1 MLGRACVPAGLL
13 WLWCCPVVG
22 CRFRGPWVAL
32 GFPFGGGLRVTLL
45 AWCSAPAGGGLW
57 VTRGSPARMREG
69 VSCRG
74 ALRLASCRAGVPAR
88 RWPRGRPSRSGV
100 GRRVYPSAGGCPG
113 GWPSRV
119 PWRGLLAGCSWMCLL
134 PWGAALGCLP
144 VRSLPGRAG
153 LGCPEG
159 NLQVSPLVN
168 RAPCWLAGSAAQR
181 PRRQAGSCGSATK
194 WLIPHRGRP
203 DWHLAQGFPGTER
216 DSDPGQTDRRDDW
229 PGSLSRAGEPREVAG
244 RTPGEH

>member
-1 MLGRACVPAGLL
+1 MEGDLRWGVFVRLLLGEWLGSGVTCAIWCVVGALRLLGRACVPAGLL

-57 VTRGSPARMREG
+57 VTRVHLPACVRGSPA
-69 VSCRG
+69 
-74 ALRLASCRAGVPAR
+74 
-88 RWPRGRPSRSGV
+88 V
-100 GRRVYPSAGGCPG
+100 GRCAWRRLGLEFLPGRGPVVDHRGPGSAGGFTPSAGGCPG
-113 GWPSRV
+113 GWPLRV

-203 DWHLAQGFPGTER
+203 DWHLA
-216 DSDPGQTDRRDDW
+216 
-229 PGSLSRAGEPREVAG
+229 
-244 RTPGEH
+244 

>member
-1 MLGRACVPAGLL
+1 MCGWGAALAGACVRSCRVVVAVVLPGCWVPVSGPMGCPGVPLWGWPEGDLAGVVF
-13 WLWCCPVVG
+13 CPGWGWPVG
-22 CRFRGPWVAL
+22 HQ
-32 GFPFGGGLRVTLL
+32 
-45 AWCSAPAGGGLW
+45 
-57 VTRGSPARMREG
+57 GSPARMREG

-74 ALRLASCRAGVPAR
+74 ALRLASSRAGVPAR
-88 RWPRGRPSRSGV
+88 TWPRGRPSRSGV

-203 DWHLAQGFPGTER
+203 DWHLA
-216 DSDPGQTDRRDDW
+216 
-229 PGSLSRAGEPREVAG
+229 
-244 RTPGEH
+244 